1 MTRIG
6 CANAK
11 NLNTLNPARKPT
23 QGDQKIDAGLL
34 GKIVLARFLELPLRT
49 FDRLVTQVES
59 SAGFAALRPWVT
71 VDQLE
76 DAQVAHDA
84 GDTPQTQASPVL
96 GEVHDMKN
104 LYPGTGASRGLMF
117 LYHRD
122 SYAREYRFDDEGVD
136 HLMSRPDFPA
146 ELAGVLRRLR
156 LINTRNRLT
165 HALMQAVLASQ
176 AAYLRSGQTLA
187 LLPLTQAEISARL
200 RSESNLSVVADPGRI
215 SRLVRVLSIT
225 LPNGETVPL
234 GGLFPKPRQVHCH
247 FVDHVIK
254 TEKAWMLQGVLREP
268 LTDGAI
274 AAILEREY
282 GLRLLRRTVAN
293 IRHDLAIPDCRS
305 RSQRMN
311 YLAATE
317 GFSALLPLTP
327 QALRTAVPSQPGVY
341 EIRAALGS
349 PASEVKV
356 QKTFDGTTSHS
367 IRLSKNNSQ
376 VAGYVRAPAGWLE
389 KSAPPGPHSVVYI
402 GSTGDLRKRLGDH
415 LRGSSD
421 NVLLYNHLA
430 DGAARVR
437 FRLVSEGW
445 RWAERDLY
453 RVFCETFGTPP
464 LCNRMSP

>member
-1 MTRIG
+1 MHHH
-6 CANAK
+6 N
-11 NLNTLNPARKPT
+11 N
-23 QGDQKIDAGLL
+23 KIDAALL
-34 GKIVLARFLELPLRT
+34 GKIVLARFLELPLRA
-49 FDRLVTQVES
+49 FDRLVTQAEFS
-59 SAGFAALRPWVT
+59 TGFAALRPWVT
-71 VDQLE
+71 VGQLE
-76 DAQVAHDA
+76 GAQVVHDA
-84 GDTPQTQASPVL
+84 ADTTQTQASPVL
-96 GEVHDMKN
+96 CEVRE
-104 LYPGTGASRGLMF
+104 ASRGLVF

-122 SYAREYRFDDEGVD
+122 SYAREYRFDEEGVNL
-136 HLMSRPDFPA
+136 LMSRPDFPA

-165 HALMQAVLASQ
+165 HALMQAVLVSQ
-176 AAYLRSGQTLA
+176 AAYLRSGQALA

-215 SRLVRVLSIT
+215 SRLVRVLSIA
-225 LPNGETVPL
+225 LPSGKVVPL
-234 GGLFPKPRQVHCH
+234 CGLFPKPRQVHCH

-254 TEKAWMLQGVLREP
+254 REKAWMLEGVLWEP
-268 LTDGAI
+268 LTDEAI

-282 GLRLLRRTVAN
+282 GIRLLRRTVAN

-327 QALRTAVPSQPGVY
+327 QALRTAVPAQPGVY

-349 PASEVKV
+349 PMSEAKE
-356 QKTFDGTTSHS
+356 
-367 IRLSKNNSQ
+367 
-376 VAGYVRAPAGWLE
+376 GWFE
-389 KSAPPGPHSVVYI
+389 KSAPLSPHGVVYI

-421 NVLLYNHLA
+421 NILLHNHLA

-445 RWAERDLY
+445 RRAERDLY

>member
-1 MTRIG
+1 LHHH
-6 CANAK
+6 N
-11 NLNTLNPARKPT
+11 N
-23 QGDQKIDAGLL
+23 KIYAALL

-49 FDRLVTQVES
+49 FDRLVTQAES
-59 SAGFAALRPWVT
+59 STGFTALRPWVT
-71 VDQLE
+71 VGQLQG
-76 DAQVAHDA
+76 AQVAHDA
-84 GDTPQTQASPVL
+84 ADTHQTDIPQTQSSPVL
-96 GEVHDMKN
+96 GKIRDMKN

-117 LYHRD
+117 LYHRN
-122 SYAREYRFDDEGVD
+122 SYAREYRFDEEGVN

-146 ELAGVLRRLR
+146 ERAGILRRLR

-165 HALMQAVLASQ
+165 HALIQAVLVSQ
-176 AAYLRSGQTLA
+176 AAYLRSGQALA

-215 SRLVRVLSIT
+215 SRLVRVLSIA
-225 LPNGETVPL
+225 LPNGEAVPL

-254 TEKAWMLQGVLREP
+254 KEKAWMLQGVLREP
-268 LTDGAI
+268 LTDEAI
-274 AAILEREY
+274 ATILEREY
-282 GLRLLRRTVAN
+282 GIRLLRRTVAN

-327 QALRTAVPSQPGVY
+327 QALRTAVPAQPGVY
-341 EIRAALGS
+341 EIRATLSS
-349 PASEVKV
+349 PASEA
-356 QKTFDGTTSHS
+356 
-367 IRLSKNNSQ
+367 R
-376 VAGYVRAPAGWLE
+376 AGWLE
-389 KSAPPGPHSVVYI
+389 KSTPLSPHGVVYI

-421 NVLLYNHLA
+421 NVLLHYHLS

-445 RWAERDLY
+445 RRAERDLY

>member
-1 MTRIG
+1 MRHP
-6 CANAK
+6 NNK
-11 NLNTLNPARKPT
+11 
-23 QGDQKIDAGLL
+23 KIDAALL
-34 GKIVLARFLELPLRT
+34 GKIVLARFLELPLRAI
-49 FDRLVTQVES
+49 DRLVTQAES
-59 SAGFAALRPWVT
+59 STGFSALRPWVT
-71 VDQLE
+71 VGQLQG
-76 DAQVAHDA
+76 AQVADDVDA
-84 GDTPQTQASPVL
+84 RHQTGTPQTQTSPVL
-96 GEVHDMKN
+96 GKIHEVNQD
-104 LYPGTGASRGLMF
+104 LVF

-122 SYAREYRFDDEGVD
+122 SYVREYRFDEEGVN
-136 HLMSRPDFPA
+136 HLMSRPNCPA

-176 AAYLRSGQTLA
+176 AAYLRSGQSLA

-200 RSESNLSVVADPGRI
+200 RSESNLAVVADPGRI
-215 SRLVRVLSIT
+215 SRLVRVLSIA
-225 LPNGETVPL
+225 LPNGEVKPL
-234 GGLFPKPRQVHCH
+234 GGLFPKPRRVHCH

-254 TEKAWMLQGVLREP
+254 REKAWMLQGVLWEP
-268 LTDGAI
+268 LTDEAI

-282 GLRLLRRTVAN
+282 GIRLLRRTVAN

-305 RSQRMN
+305 RGQRMN

-317 GFSALLPLTP
+317 GFSALVPLTS
-327 QALRTAVPSQPGVY
+327 QALRTTVPAQPGVY

-349 PASEVKV
+349 PVS
-356 QKTFDGTTSHS
+356 
-367 IRLSKNNSQ
+367 
-376 VAGYVRAPAGWLE
+376 VAKEGWLE
-389 KSAPPGPHSVVYI
+389 KSAPPGPHSIVYI

-421 NVLLYNHLA
+421 NVLLYHHLA

-437 FRLVSEGW
+437 FRLISEGW

-453 RVFCETFGTPP
+453 RVFCETFGMPP

>member
-1 MTRIG
+1 MQHH
-6 CANAK
+6 NNK
-11 NLNTLNPARKPT
+11 
-23 QGDQKIDAGLL
+23 KIDADLL
-34 GKIVLARFLELPLRT
+34 GKIVLARFLELPLRA

-59 SAGFAALRPWVT
+59 STGLATLRPWIT
-71 VDQLE
+71 VGQLE
-76 DAQVAHDA
+76 GAQVMHDA
-84 GDTPQTQASPVL
+84 SGIHQTRTHQVLL
-96 GEVHDMKN
+96 GEIRE
-104 LYPGTGASRGLMF
+104 TSRDLVF

-122 SYAREYRFDDEGVD
+122 SYTREYRFDEEGINL
-136 HLMSRPDFPA
+136 LMSRPDFPA

-176 AAYLRSGQTLA
+176 AAYLRSGQTLT
-187 LLPLTQAEISARL
+187 LLPLTQAEISVRL

-215 SRLVRVLSIT
+215 SRLVRVLSIA
-225 LPNGETVPL
+225 LPNGEAVPL
-234 GGLFPKPRQVHCH
+234 GSLFPKPRQVHCH

-254 TEKAWMLQGVLREP
+254 REKAWMLEGVLWEP
-268 LTDGAI
+268 LTDEAI

-282 GLRLLRRTVAN
+282 GIRLLRRTVAN

-317 GFSALLPLTP
+317 GFSALVPLTP
-327 QALRTAVPSQPGVY
+327 QALRTAVPDQPGVY

-349 PASEVKV
+349 PMNEAKE
-356 QKTFDGTTSHS
+356 
-367 IRLSKNNSQ
+367 
-376 VAGYVRAPAGWLE
+376 GWLE
-389 KSAPPGPHSVVYI
+389 KNTSPAPHSVVYI

-421 NVLLYNHLA
+421 NVLLYNHLS

-437 FRLVSEGW
+437 FRLVSEEW
-445 RWAERDLY
+445 RWAERELY

>member
-1 MTRIG
+1 MQHH
-6 CANAK
+6 NNK
-11 NLNTLNPARKPT
+11 
-23 QGDQKIDAGLL
+23 KIDASLL
-34 GKIVLARFLELPLRT
+34 GKIVLARFLELPLRA
-49 FDRLVTQVES
+49 FDRLVTQAES
-59 SAGFAALRPWVT
+59 STGFAALRPWVS
-71 VDQLE
+71 VGQLE
-76 DAQVAHDA
+76 SAQVAHDA
-84 GDTPQTQASPVL
+84 VDIPQTQSSTVL
-96 GEVHDMKN
+96 GEIRE
-104 LYPGTGASRGLMF
+104 ASRGLMF

-122 SYAREYRFDDEGVD
+122 SYAREYRFDEEGVN

-146 ELAGVLRRLR
+146 ELAGILRRLR

-176 AAYLRSGQTLA
+176 AAYLRSGQALA

-215 SRLVRVLSIT
+215 SRLVRVLSIA
-225 LPNGETVPL
+225 LPNGESVPL
-234 GGLFPKPRQVHCH
+234 SKLFPKPRQVHCH
-247 FVDHVIK
+247 FVDYVIK
-254 TEKAWMLQGVLREP
+254 REKVWMLQGVLWKP
-268 LTDGAI
+268 LTDEAI
-274 AAILEREY
+274 ATMLEREY
-282 GLRLLRRTVAN
+282 GIRLLRRTVAN

-311 YLAATE
+311 YLTATE
-317 GFSALLPLTP
+317 GFSALVPLTP

-349 PASEVKV
+349 PMNKVKE
-356 QKTFDGTTSHS
+356 
-367 IRLSKNNSQ
+367 
-376 VAGYVRAPAGWLE
+376 GWLE
-389 KSAPPGPHSVVYI
+389 KGASPGMHSVVYI

-421 NVLLYNHLA
+421 NVLLYKHLA

-437 FRLVSEGW
+437 FRLVNEGW

>member
-1 MTRIG
+1 MQHH
-6 CANAK
+6 NNK
-11 NLNTLNPARKPT
+11 
-23 QGDQKIDAGLL
+23 KIDAGLL
-34 GKIVLARFLELPLRT
+34 GKIVLARFLELPLRA

-59 SAGFAALRPWVT
+59 STGFSALRPWVS
-71 VDQLE
+71 VGQLE
-76 DAQVAHDA
+76 GTQVAHDA
-84 GDTPQTQASPVL
+84 TETPQTQASTVL
-96 GEVHDMKN
+96 GRIRE
-104 LYPGTGASRGLMF
+104 ASRGLIF

-122 SYAREYRFDDEGVD
+122 SYAREYRFDEEGVN

-176 AAYLRSGQTLA
+176 AAYLRSGQALA

-215 SRLVRVLSIT
+215 SRLVGVLSIA
-225 LPNGETVPL
+225 LPNGEAVPL

-254 TEKAWMLQGVLREP
+254 REKVWMFQGVLWQP
-268 LTDGAI
+268 LTDKAI

-282 GLRLLRRTVAN
+282 GIRLLRRTVAN
-293 IRHDLAIPDCRS
+293 IRHDLAIPDCRN

-327 QALRTAVPSQPGVY
+327 QALRTAVPAQPGVY

-349 PASEVKV
+349 PVSEAKL
-356 QKTFDGTTSHS
+356 QKTF
-367 IRLSKNNSQ
+367 
-376 VAGYVRAPAGWLE
+376 VRAPEGWLK
-389 KSAPPGPHSVVYI
+389 KSAPPGPHSVIYI

-421 NVLLYNHLA
+421 NMLLYNHLA

-437 FRLVSEGW
+437 FRLISEGW

>member
-1 MTRIG
+1 MQHH
-6 CANAK
+6 N
-11 NLNTLNPARKPT
+11 N
-23 QGDQKIDAGLL
+23 KIDASLL
-34 GKIVLARFLELPLRT
+34 GKIVLARFLELPLRA
-49 FDRLVTQVES
+49 FDRLVTRAES
-59 SAGFAALRPWVT
+59 STGFTALRPWVT
-71 VDQLE
+71 VGQLE
-76 DAQVAHDA
+76 GAQVAYDVA
-84 GDTPQTQASPVL
+84 DTHQTLASPVL
-96 GEVHDMKN
+96 GEIRDMKN

-122 SYAREYRFDDEGVD
+122 SYAREYRFDEEGVN
-136 HLMSRPDFPA
+136 HLMSRPDCPA

-176 AAYLRSGQTLA
+176 AAYLRSGQALT

-200 RSESNLSVVADPGRI
+200 RSESNLAVVADPGRI
-215 SRLVRVLSIT
+215 SRLVRVLSIA
-225 LPNGETVPL
+225 LPNGEVKPL
-234 GGLFPKPRQVHCH
+234 GVLFPKPRQVHCH

-254 TEKAWMLQGVLREP
+254 REKAWMLQGVLWEP
-268 LTDGAI
+268 LTDEAI

-282 GLRLLRRTVAN
+282 GIRLLRRTVAN

-317 GFSALLPLTP
+317 GFSALVPLTP
-327 QALRTAVPSQPGVY
+327 QALRSAVPAQSGVY

-349 PASEVKV
+349 PVSEAKE
-356 QKTFDGTTSHS
+356 
-367 IRLSKNNSQ
+367 
-376 VAGYVRAPAGWLE
+376 GWLE
-389 KSAPPGPHSVVYI
+389 KSALPSPHSVVYI

-437 FRLVSEGW
+437 FRLVSNGW

>member
-1 MTRIG
+1 MRHP
-6 CANAK
+6 NNK
-11 NLNTLNPARKPT
+11 
-23 QGDQKIDAGLL
+23 KIDAALL
-34 GKIVLARFLELPLRT
+34 GKIVLARFLELPLRAV
-49 FDRLVTQVES
+49 DRLVTQAES
-59 SAGFAALRPWVT
+59 STGFAALRPWVT
-71 VDQLE
+71 VSQLQG
-76 DAQVAHDA
+76 AQVAHDVDA
-84 GDTPQTQASPVL
+84 RHQTGTPQTQTSPVL
-96 GEVHDMKN
+96 GKIHEVNQD
-104 LYPGTGASRGLMF
+104 LVF

-122 SYAREYRFDDEGVD
+122 SYVREYRFDEEGVN
-136 HLMSRPDFPA
+136 HLMSRPDCPA

-176 AAYLRSGQTLA
+176 AAYLRSGQSLE

-200 RSESNLSVVADPGRI
+200 LSESNLAVVADPGRI
-215 SRLVRVLSIT
+215 SRLVRVLSIA
-225 LPNGETVPL
+225 LPNGEVKPL
-234 GGLFPKPRQVHCH
+234 GGLFPKPRRVHCH

-254 TEKAWMLQGVLREP
+254 REKAWMLQGVLWEP
-268 LTDGAI
+268 LTDEAI

-282 GLRLLRRTVAN
+282 GIRLLRRTVAN

-305 RSQRMN
+305 RGQRMN

-317 GFSALLPLTP
+317 GFSALVPLTS
-327 QALRTAVPSQPGVY
+327 QALRTAVPAQPGVY

-349 PASEVKV
+349 PVS
-356 QKTFDGTTSHS
+356 
-367 IRLSKNNSQ
+367 
-376 VAGYVRAPAGWLE
+376 VAKEGWLE
-389 KSAPPGPHSVVYI
+389 KSAPPGPHSIVYI

-421 NVLLYNHLA
+421 NVLLYHHLA

-437 FRLVSEGW
+437 FRLISEGW

-453 RVFCETFGTPP
+453 RVFCETFGMPP

>member
-1 MTRIG
+1 MQHH
-6 CANAK
+6 N
-11 NLNTLNPARKPT
+11 N
-23 QGDQKIDAGLL
+23 KIDAALL
-34 GKIVLARFLELPLRT
+34 GKIVLARFLELPLRA
-49 FDRLVTQVES
+49 FDRLVTQAEFS
-59 SAGFAALRPWVT
+59 TGFAALRPWVT
-71 VDQLE
+71 VGQLE
-76 DAQVAHDA
+76 GAQVAHDVA
-84 GDTPQTQASPVL
+84 ARHQTDIPQTQASPVL
-96 GEVHDMKN
+96 GKILEVNQD
-104 LYPGTGASRGLMF
+104 LMF

-122 SYAREYRFDDEGVD
+122 SYAREYRFDEEGVNL
-136 HLMSRPDFPA
+136 LMSRPDFPA
-146 ELAGVLRRLR
+146 ERAGVLRRLR

-176 AAYLRSGQTLA
+176 AAYLRSGQALA

-200 RSESNLSVVADPGRI
+200 RSESNLVVVADPGRI
-215 SRLVRVLSIT
+215 SRLVRVLSIA
-225 LPNGETVPL
+225 LPSGKVVLLCE
-234 GGLFPKPRQVHCH
+234 LFPKPRQVHCH

-254 TEKAWMLQGVLREP
+254 REKTWMLEGVLWEP
-268 LTDGAI
+268 LTDKAI

-317 GFSALLPLTP
+317 GFSALLPLTS
-327 QALRTAVPSQPGVY
+327 QALRTAVPAQPGVY
-341 EIRAALGS
+341 EIRVVLG
-349 PASEVKV
+349 
-356 QKTFDGTTSHS
+356 
-367 IRLSKNNSQ
+367 
-376 VAGYVRAPAGWLE
+376 APANEANVEWLE

-415 LRGSSD
+415 LRGNSD
-421 NVLLYNHLA
+421 NVLLHNHLA

-445 RWAERDLY
+445 RRAERDLY

>member
-1 MTRIG
+1 LQHH
-6 CANAK
+6 N
-11 NLNTLNPARKPT
+11 N
-23 QGDQKIDAGLL
+23 KIDAALL
-34 GKIVLARFLELPLRT
+34 SKIVLARFLELPLRAV
-49 FDRLVTQVES
+49 DRLVTREES
-59 SAGFAALRPWVT
+59 STGFAALRPWVT
-71 VDQLE
+71 VGQLE
-76 DAQVAHDA
+76 GAQVAHDA
-84 GDTPQTQASPVL
+84 ADPPQTQASPVL
-96 GEVHDMKN
+96 GEIRE
-104 LYPGTGASRGLMF
+104 ASRGLMF

-122 SYAREYRFDDEGVD
+122 SYAREYRFDEEGVN
-136 HLMSRPDFPA
+136 HLMSCPDLPG
-146 ELAGVLRRLR
+146 ERAGVLRRLR

-165 HALMQAVLASQ
+165 HALIQAVLALQ
-176 AAYLRSGQTLA
+176 AAYLRSGQALA

-215 SRLVRVLSIT
+215 SRLVRGLSIA
-225 LPNGETVPL
+225 LPNGKAVPL

-254 TEKAWMLQGVLREP
+254 REKAWMLQEVLWEP
-268 LTDGAI
+268 LTDEAI
-274 AAILEREY
+274 AAILKREY
-282 GLRLLRRTVAN
+282 GIRLSRRTVAN

-317 GFSALLPLTP
+317 GFSTLVPLTP
-327 QALRTAVPSQPGVY
+327 QALRTAVPAQPGVY

-349 PASEVKV
+349 PVSEAKE
-356 QKTFDGTTSHS
+356 
-367 IRLSKNNSQ
+367 
-376 VAGYVRAPAGWLE
+376 GWLE

-437 FRLVSEGW
+437 FRLISEGW

-453 RVFCETFGTPP
+453 QVFCETFGTPP

>member
-1 MTRIG
+1 LQHH
-6 CANAK
+6 N
-11 NLNTLNPARKPT
+11 N
-23 QGDQKIDAGLL
+23 KIDAALL
-34 GKIVLARFLELPLRT
+34 GKIVLARFLELPLRA
-49 FDRLVTQVES
+49 FDRLVTQAEFS
-59 SAGFAALRPWVT
+59 TGFTALRPWVT
-71 VDQLE
+71 VGQLE
-76 DAQVAHDA
+76 GAQVAHDA
-84 GDTPQTQASPVL
+84 AALLQTQASPIL
-96 GEVHDMKN
+96 GKIRETNQN
-104 LYPGTGASRGLMF
+104 LTF
-117 LYHRD
+117 FYHRD
-122 SYAREYRFDDEGVD
+122 SYAREYRFDEEGVNL
-136 HLMSRPDFPA
+136 LMSRPDFPA
-146 ELAGVLRRLR
+146 ERAGVLRRLR

-176 AAYLRSGQTLA
+176 AAYLRSGHTLA

-215 SRLVRVLSIT
+215 SRLVRVLSIA
-225 LPNGETVPL
+225 LPSGKVVPL
-234 GGLFPKPRQVHCH
+234 CELFPKPRQVHCH

-254 TEKAWMLQGVLREP
+254 REKAWMLEGVLWEP
-268 LTDGAI
+268 LTDEAI

-282 GLRLLRRTVAN
+282 GIRLLRRTVAN

-327 QALRTAVPSQPGVY
+327 QALRTAVPAQPGVY

-349 PASEVKV
+349 PMSETKV
-356 QKTFDGTTSHS
+356 
-367 IRLSKNNSQ
+367 
-376 VAGYVRAPAGWLE
+376 GWLE
-389 KSAPPGPHSVVYI
+389 KSVPPGPHSVVYI

>member
-1 MTRIG
+1 MQHH
-6 CANAK
+6 N
-11 NLNTLNPARKPT
+11 N
-23 QGDQKIDAGLL
+23 KIDAGLL
-34 GKIVLARFLELPLRT
+34 GKIVLARFLQLPLRAL
-49 FDRLVTQVES
+49 DRLVTRTES
-59 SAGFAALRPWVT
+59 STGFTALRPWVT
-71 VDQLE
+71 VGQLE
-76 DAQVAHDA
+76 GAQVAHDA
-84 GDTPQTQASPVL
+84 ADTPQPQASPVL
-96 GEVHDMKN
+96 GEVRE
-104 LYPGTGASRGLMF
+104 ASRGLMF
-117 LYHRD
+117 LCHRD
-122 SYAREYRFDDEGVD
+122 SYAREYRFDEEGVN

-165 HALMQAVLASQ
+165 HALMQVVLASQ
-176 AAYLRSGQTLA
+176 AAYLRSGQALA

-225 LPNGETVPL
+225 LPNGEAVPL

-254 TEKAWMLQGVLREP
+254 REKTWMLQGVLWEP
-268 LTDGAI
+268 LTDEAI
-274 AAILEREY
+274 AEILEREY
-282 GLRLLRRTVAN
+282 GIRLLRRTVAN

-305 RSQRMN
+305 RRQRMN

-317 GFSALLPLTP
+317 GFSALVPLTP
-327 QALRTAVPSQPGVY
+327 QALRTAIPAQPGVY
-341 EIRAALGS
+341 EIRAALGL
-349 PASEVKV
+349 PVNEAKE
-356 QKTFDGTTSHS
+356 
-367 IRLSKNNSQ
+367 
-376 VAGYVRAPAGWLE
+376 GWLE
-389 KSAPPGPHSVVYI
+389 KSALLSPHGVVYI

-430 DGAARVR
+430 DGAVRVR

>member
-1 MTRIG
+1 MQHH
-6 CANAK
+6 N
-11 NLNTLNPARKPT
+11 N
-23 QGDQKIDAGLL
+23 KIDAALL
-34 GKIVLARFLELPLRT
+34 GKIVLARFLELPLRA
-49 FDRLVTQVES
+49 FDRLVTQAES

-71 VDQLE
+71 VGQLE
-76 DAQVAHDA
+76 GASHDA
-84 GDTPQTQASPVL
+84 PDAPQTRASPVL
-96 GEVHDMKN
+96 GEIRDMKN
-104 LYPGTGASRGLMF
+104 LYPGAGASRDLGF

-122 SYAREYRFDDEGVD
+122 SYTREYRFDEEGINL
-136 HLMSRPDFPA
+136 LMSRPDFPA
-146 ELAGVLRRLR
+146 ELSSVLRKLR

-165 HALMQAVLASQ
+165 HALMQTVLVSQ
-176 AAYLRSGQTLA
+176 AAYLRSGQALA

-200 RSESNLSVVADPGRI
+200 RSESNLSVVADQGRI
-215 SRLVRVLSIT
+215 SRLVRVLSIA
-225 LPNGETVPL
+225 LPNGEAVPL

-254 TEKAWMLQGVLREP
+254 KEKVWMREGVLWEP
-268 LTDGAI
+268 LTDEAI
-274 AAILEREY
+274 AAILESEY
-282 GLRLLRRTVAN
+282 GIRLLRRTVAN
-293 IRHDLAIPDCRS
+293 IRRDLAIPDCRS

-317 GFSALLPLTP
+317 GFSALVPLTP
-327 QALRTAVPSQPGVY
+327 QVLRTAVPAQPGVY

-349 PASEVKV
+349 PMSEAKE
-356 QKTFDGTTSHS
+356 
-367 IRLSKNNSQ
+367 
-376 VAGYVRAPAGWLE
+376 GWLE

-421 NVLLYNHLA
+421 NVLLYNHLS

-445 RWAERDLY
+445 RWVERDLY

>member
-1 MTRIG
+1 MQHH
-6 CANAK
+6 N
-11 NLNTLNPARKPT
+11 N
-23 QGDQKIDAGLL
+23 KIDAALL
-34 GKIVLARFLELPLRT
+34 GKIVLARFLELPLRAV
-49 FDRLVTQVES
+49 DRLVTREES
-59 SAGFAALRPWVT
+59 STGFAALRPWVT
-71 VDQLE
+71 VGQLE
-76 DAQVAHDA
+76 GAQVAHDA
-84 GDTPQTQASPVL
+84 ADPPQTQASPVL
-96 GEVHDMKN
+96 GEIRE
-104 LYPGTGASRGLMF
+104 ASRGLMF

-122 SYAREYRFDDEGVD
+122 SYAREYRFDEEGVN
-136 HLMSRPDFPA
+136 HLMSRPDLPG
-146 ELAGVLRRLR
+146 ERAGVLRRLR

-176 AAYLRSGQTLA
+176 AAYLRSGQGLA

-215 SRLVRVLSIT
+215 SRLVRGLSIA
-225 LPNGETVPL
+225 LPNGKAVPL
-234 GGLFPKPRQVHCH
+234 GGLFPKPRQVYCH

-254 TEKAWMLQGVLREP
+254 REKAWMLQGVLWEP
-268 LTDGAI
+268 LTDEAI
-274 AAILEREY
+274 AAILKREY
-282 GLRLLRRTVAN
+282 GIRLSRRTVAN

-317 GFSALLPLTP
+317 GFSTLVPLTP
-327 QALRTAVPSQPGVY
+327 QALRTAVPAQPGVY

-349 PASEVKV
+349 PVSEAKE
-356 QKTFDGTTSHS
+356 
-367 IRLSKNNSQ
+367 
-376 VAGYVRAPAGWLE
+376 GWLE

-402 GSTGDLRKRLGDH
+402 GSTGDLRKRLGDP

-421 NVLLYNHLA
+421 NLLLYTPLA

-437 FRLVSEGW
+437 FRLISEGW

>member
-1 MTRIG
+1 MQHH
-6 CANAK
+6 N
-11 NLNTLNPARKPT
+11 N
-23 QGDQKIDAGLL
+23 KIDASLL
-34 GKIVLARFLELPLRT
+34 GKIVLARFLELPLRA
-49 FDRLVTQVES
+49 FDRLVTRAES
-59 SAGFAALRPWVT
+59 STEFAALRPWVT
-71 VDQLE
+71 VGQLE
-76 DAQVAHDA
+76 GAQVAHDVA
-84 GDTPQTQASPVL
+84 DTHQTLASPVL
-96 GEVHDMKN
+96 GEIRDMKN

-122 SYAREYRFDDEGVD
+122 NYAREYCFDEEGVN
-136 HLMSRPDFPA
+136 HLMSRPDCPA

-176 AAYLRSGQTLA
+176 AAYLRSGQALT

-200 RSESNLSVVADPGRI
+200 RSESNLAVVADPGRI
-215 SRLVRVLSIT
+215 SRLVRVLSVA
-225 LPNGETVPL
+225 LPNGEVKPL

-254 TEKAWMLQGVLREP
+254 REKAWMLQGVLWEP
-268 LTDGAI
+268 LTDEAI

-282 GLRLLRRTVAN
+282 GIHLLRRTVAN

-317 GFSALLPLTP
+317 GFSALLPLTS
-327 QALRTAVPSQPGVY
+327 QALRTAVPAQPGVY

-349 PASEVKV
+349 PVS
-356 QKTFDGTTSHS
+356 
-367 IRLSKNNSQ
+367 
-376 VAGYVRAPAGWLE
+376 VAKEGWLE
-389 KSAPPGPHSVVYI
+389 KSAPPGPHSIVYI

-421 NVLLYNHLA
+421 NILLHNHLA

-437 FRLVSEGW
+437 FRLISEGW

-453 RVFCETFGTPP
+453 RVFCETFGMPP

>member
-1 MTRIG
+1 
-6 CANAK
+6 
-11 NLNTLNPARKPT
+11 
-23 QGDQKIDAGLL
+23 
-34 GKIVLARFLELPLRT
+34 
-49 FDRLVTQVES
+49 
-59 SAGFAALRPWVT
+59 
-71 VDQLE
+71 
-76 DAQVAHDA
+76 
-84 GDTPQTQASPVL
+84 
-96 GEVHDMKN
+96 
-104 LYPGTGASRGLMF
+104 
-117 LYHRD
+117 
-122 SYAREYRFDDEGVD
+122 
-136 HLMSRPDFPA
+136 
-146 ELAGVLRRLR
+146 LAGVLRRLR

-165 HALMQAVLASQ
+165 HALMQTVLASQ
-176 AAYLRSGQTLA
+176 AAYLRSGQALA
-187 LLPLTQAEISARL
+187 LLPLTQAEVSVRL

-215 SRLVRVLSIT
+215 SRLVRVLSIA
-225 LPNGETVPL
+225 LPNGEAVPL
-234 GGLFPKPRQVHCH
+234 SGLFPKPRQVHCH

-254 TEKAWMLQGVLREP
+254 NEKTWMFEGVLREP
-268 LTDGAI
+268 LTDEAI
-274 AAILEREY
+274 AAILKREY
-282 GLRLLRRTVAN
+282 GIRLLRRTVAN
-293 IRHDLAIPDCRS
+293 IRRDLAIPDCRS

-327 QALRTAVPSQPGVY
+327 QTLRTVVPPQPGVY

-349 PASEVKV
+349 PMSEAKE
-356 QKTFDGTTSHS
+356 
-367 IRLSKNNSQ
+367 
-376 VAGYVRAPAGWLE
+376 GWIE

-421 NVLLYNHLA
+421 NVLLYNHLS

>member
-1 MTRIG
+1 MQHH
-6 CANAK
+6 NNK
-11 NLNTLNPARKPT
+11 
-23 QGDQKIDAGLL
+23 KIDAALL
-34 GKIVLARFLELPLRT
+34 GKIVLARFLELPLRA
-49 FDRLVTQVES
+49 FDRLVTQTES
-59 SAGFAALRPWVT
+59 STGFTVLRPWVS
-71 VDQLE
+71 VGQLE
-76 DAQVAHDA
+76 GAQVAHDA
-84 GDTPQTQASPVL
+84 ADTHQTDTPQTRASPVL
-96 GEVHDMKN
+96 GEIRDMKN
-104 LYPGTGASRGLMF
+104 LYPGTGASRDLGF

-122 SYAREYRFDDEGVD
+122 SYTREYRFDEEGINL
-136 HLMSRPDFPA
+136 LMSRPDFPA
-146 ELAGVLRRLR
+146 ELASVLRRLR

-176 AAYLRSGQTLA
+176 AAYLRSGQALA

-215 SRLVRVLSIT
+215 SRLVRVLSIA
-225 LPNGETVPL
+225 LPNGEAVPL

-254 TEKAWMLQGVLREP
+254 QEKTWMLEGVLREP
-268 LTDGAI
+268 LTDEAI
-274 AAILEREY
+274 AAILESEY
-282 GLRLLRRTVAN
+282 GIRLLRRTVAN
-293 IRHDLAIPDCRS
+293 IRRDLAIPDRRS

-317 GFSALLPLTP
+317 GFSALVPLTP
-327 QALRTAVPSQPGVY
+327 QTLRTVVPSQPGVY
-341 EIRAALGS
+341 EIRAALAS
-349 PASEVKV
+349 PMSEAKE
-356 QKTFDGTTSHS
+356 
-367 IRLSKNNSQ
+367 
-376 VAGYVRAPAGWLE
+376 GWLE

-421 NVLLYNHLA
+421 NVLLYNHLS

>member
-1 MTRIG
+1 MQHH
-6 CANAK
+6 NNK
-11 NLNTLNPARKPT
+11 
-23 QGDQKIDAGLL
+23 KIDAGLL
-34 GKIVLARFLELPLRT
+34 GKIVLARFLELPLRAV
-49 FDRLVTQVES
+49 DRLVTQTES
-59 SAGFAALRPWVT
+59 STGFVALRPWVT
-71 VDQLE
+71 VGQLE
-76 DAQVAHDA
+76 GAQVAHDA
-84 GDTPQTQASPVL
+84 ADPPQTQASPVL
-96 GEVHDMKN
+96 GEIRE
-104 LYPGTGASRGLMF
+104 ASRGLMF

-122 SYAREYRFDDEGVD
+122 SYAREYRFDEEGVNQ
-136 HLMSRPDFPA
+136 LMSCPDFPA
-146 ELAGVLRRLR
+146 ERAGVLRRLR

-176 AAYLRSGQTLA
+176 AAYLRSGQGLA

-215 SRLVRVLSIT
+215 SRLVRGLSIA
-225 LPNGETVPL
+225 LPNGKAVPL

-254 TEKAWMLQGVLREP
+254 REKAWMLQGVLWEP
-268 LTDGAI
+268 LTDEAI
-274 AAILEREY
+274 AAILKREY
-282 GLRLLRRTVAN
+282 GIRLSRRTVAN

-317 GFSALLPLTP
+317 GFSTLVPLTP
-327 QALRTAVPSQPGVY
+327 QALRTAVPAQPGVY

-349 PASEVKV
+349 PVSEAKE
-356 QKTFDGTTSHS
+356 
-367 IRLSKNNSQ
+367 
-376 VAGYVRAPAGWLE
+376 GWLE

-421 NVLLYNHLA
+421 NLLLYTHLA

-437 FRLVSEGW
+437 FRLISEGW
-445 RWAERDLY
+445 RWAERELY
-453 RVFCETFGTPP
+453 QVFCETFGTPP